1 MLISDILQPT
11 HLLLI
16 LAVALLV
23 LGPKRLPEAAR
34 AIGRGLHDF
43 MGAINGESHDAPAAT
58 LPAETT
64 PGRSTEPGA

>member
-1 MLISDILQPT
+1 MFISDILQPT

-43 MGAINGESHDAPAAT
+43 KSAVSGEQPEAPAGE
-58 LPAETT
+58 LEGETT
-64 PGRSTEPGA
+64 PARAAGPRA